1 MTATI
6 QTTDIIGAGTAFTF
20 AANGDSLFVL
30 EGVTLASTAD
40 VTIQGNSNSLH
51 VDGTIIS
58 GDDTSIRLFG
68 YSSGST
74 ISIGETGV
82 VRSGAD
88 AQGGAFIDASNV
100 DLVSSGQL
108 HNDGQI
114 VSPRAIGVMMAD
126 ASNYLTNTGT
136 IIGATGVYMGFDTVG
151 EFGWGAGYDTLVNSG
166 FISGTLQV
174 YTEATNS
181 ERHGVYSTGDGTH
194 ITNEAGGVIAGVGNL
209 GTGITIGSGTS
220 IGGGNGSV
228 VINHGTITADEY
240 WAIDFFPMRG
250 GDRAELFNTG
260 IVSGERGSFRGNQ
273 TGGQVTNSGT
283 MIGSVLQ
290 SDHANSQF
298 RNAGVVW
305 GDVFTGA
312 GDDLYRAFGGGFVS
326 GKVNGGSGH
335 DVLIGAREDDT
346 MIGANGQDTIRGKLG
361 DDRLFGG
368 AGSDDLMGGAGDDM
382 LNGGRAA
389 DKMAGGIGDDIL
401 AGEAGNDRI
410 RGNAGDDALY
420 GGDGN
425 DTLIGGT
432 GADTLSGGAGAD
444 IFVFLSTED
453 SPAGGGAFDQI
464 VDFTSGEDKS
474 DLSAL
479 GGRPL
484 AFDTPVGDTGV
495 VTWRRVDDGHV
506 MLEADI
512 DGDGVNDFQ
521 VLLTTFG
528 IMNSDV
534 IL

>member
-273 TGGQVTNSGT
+273 TGEQVTNSGT
-283 MIGSVLQ
+283 MIGQVDMDQGDDTLT
-290 SDHANSQF
+290 NS
-298 RNAGVVW
+298 GLID
-305 GDVFTGA
+305 GDVFLGIGADTYEGLADGAVTGTVYGMNLNDTMRGSEA
-312 GDDLYRAFGGGFVS
+312 NDSFDAGSGNDLVDGRGGDDSL
-326 GKVNGGSGH
+326 
-335 DVLIGAREDDT
+335 
-346 MIGANGQDTIRGKLG
+346 RGWT
-361 DDRLFGG
+361 
-368 AGSDDLMGGAGDDM
+368 
-382 LNGGRAA
+382 
-389 DKMAGGIGDDIL
+389 
-401 AGEAGNDRI
+401 GNDLI
-410 RGNAGDDALY
+410 SGNT
-420 GGDGN
+420 GN
-425 DTLIGGT
+425 DTMTGDA
-432 GADTLSGGAGAD
+432 GADTLNGGQGNDLIDGGEDAD
-444 IFVFLSTED
+444 VIRGGQGDDIIIGGLGRDILFGEEGIDRFVFLSVAE
-453 SPAGGGAFDQI
+453 SPVGGAVRDAIRDFEQGIDYVDLTAIGGGAL
-464 VDFTSGEDKS
+464 DFLGSASFSTASG
-474 DLSAL
+474 
-479 GGRPL
+479 P
-484 AFDTPVGDTGV
+484 AFRV
-495 VTWRRVDDGHV
+495 VTTAAGSTVVQVD
-506 MLEADI
+506 A
-512 DGDGVNDFQ
+512 DGDGARDMEILVQFVPNMTADDF
-521 VLLTTFG
+521 LF
-528 IMNSDV
+528 
-534 IL
+534 